1 MRHVFI
7 VVTFTVLFLIL
18 RTIVWLV
25 RWLDCIFFPDYRKQ
39 PVRSPVYIIGNP
51 RSGTTFT
58 HRLISRDERFSFFKL
73 YHTIFPA
80 VIFYKFFAAAGRFD
94 RVLNSPLRKLLNRIS
109 RKGFKGWE
117 TIHKTGPNEA
127 ESDEMLFV
135 YAMLSPLLGLL
146 FPFLD
151 RLEEAKFVDRLPEA
165 KRRKLMEYYRDSLK
179 RHLYATGSDK
189 ILLEKVALIAGR
201 LRSILEVIPDM
212 RIVHLIRHPYQ
223 SVPSLMNMF
232 SVPLRSLAPQVKH
245 DTRAIQEVARM
256 IFEYYQYLLELK
268 KKLPENQFIE
278 VRYEDLVKDPEGTVE
293 WIYHKLGIEMSREY
307 RALLMA
313 EAEKARHYI
322 SKHKYSLEE
331 YGLTEEKVYEE
342 LKAVF
347 EEYGFER

>member
-1 MRHVFI
+1 
-7 VVTFTVLFLIL
+7 
-18 RTIVWLV
+18 
-25 RWLDCIFFPDYRKQ
+25 
-39 PVRSPVYIIGNP
+39 
-51 RSGTTFT
+51 
-58 HRLISRDERFSFFKL
+58 
-73 YHTIFPA
+73 
-80 VIFYKFFAAAGRFD
+80 
-94 RVLNSPLRKLLNRIS
+94 
-109 RKGFKGWE
+109 
-117 TIHKTGPNEA
+117 
-127 ESDEMLFV
+127 
-135 YAMLSPLLGLL
+135 
-146 FPFLD
+146 
-151 RLEEAKFVDRLPEA
+151 
-165 KRRKLMEYYRDSLK
+165 MEYYRDSLK

-245 DTRAIQEVARM
+245 DTRAIQGVARM